1 MVFKCHEDDIMEEYF
16 HESMPS
22 YIDCEVDI
30 YILPPEGC
38 LFPEYIIKFVSLN
51 GETFWVNEEVAHEV
65 NAYKLLANSL
75 Q

>member
-1 MVFKCHEDDIMEEYF
+1 MVFKCYEDDIMEEYF
-16 HESMPS
+16 HESMSS
-22 YIDCEVDI
+22 YIDCEVDV
-30 YILPPEGC
+30 YLTPEGC
-38 LFPEYIIKFVSLN
+38 LFPEYIIKSVSLN